1 MTLSKD
7 EENFIN
13 YYKTLIVRG
22 GVGETLQTTISLVL
36 DYMGKWLNGLQTK
49 RKKTEK
55 KSHEMST
62 L

>member
-13 YYKTLIVRG
+13 YYKTLIVRD

-36 DYMGKWLNGLQTK
+36 DYMGK
-49 RKKTEK
+49 
-55 KSHEMST
+55 
-62 L
+62 